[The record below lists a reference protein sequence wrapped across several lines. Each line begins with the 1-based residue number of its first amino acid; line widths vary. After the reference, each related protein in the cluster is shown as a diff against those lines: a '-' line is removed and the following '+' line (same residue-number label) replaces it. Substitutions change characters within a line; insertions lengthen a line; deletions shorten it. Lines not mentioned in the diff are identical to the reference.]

1 MSISEEKG
9 PEDVGADE
17 AGAPEAQPETHADA
31 PRPRRSG
38 VFSRPVLEWIA
49 VIVVALLA
57 AFLVK
62 TFVLQTFFI
71 PSASMEPTLEI
82 GDRVFVNKLS
92 YDFHGIR
99 RGDIV
104 VFTLPPGESAGPD
117 INDLIKRVIGLPGE
131 TIQSVGNQIYING
144 KPLTESWLPAGTA
157 LGPPVPRQVIPAD
170 HYFLMGDNRSNSRD
184 SRYFQAIPG
193 KLIVG
198 RAFVRIWPLSRLG
211 FL

>member
-1 MSISEEKG
+1 MADPQQLG
-9 PEDVGADE
+9 PEEAGPAEVDE
-17 AGAPEAQPETHADA
+17 AAAVPP
-31 PRPRRSG
+31 PRRRFPSRG
-38 VFSRPVLEWIA
+38 VIEWGA
-49 VIVVALLA
+49 VILVALLA

-71 PSASMEPTLEI
+71 PSASMEPTLNI
-82 GDRVFVNKLS
+82 DDRVFVNKLS
-92 YDFHGIR
+92 YDFHSIH

-131 TIQSVGNQIYING
+131 TIQSVNNQIFING
-144 KPLTESWLPAGTA
+144 KPLSEPWLPRGTA
-157 LGPPVPRQVIPAD
+157 LGPPVPRTVIPPH

-184 SRYFQAIPG
+184 SRYFGSIPDN
-193 KLIVG
+193 LIVG

-211 FL
+211 LL

>member
-1 MSISEEKG
+1 MTISEDTG
-9 PEDVGADE
+9 PEGTGPAR
-17 AGAPEAQPETHADA
+17 AGVQPDGPEGRDS
-31 PRPRRSG
+31 RRRRLSRG
-38 VFSRPVLEWIA
+38 VIEWVA

-62 TFVLQTFFI
+62 TFVLQTFYI
-71 PSASMEPTLEI
+71 PSASMEPTLDI

-92 YDFHGIR
+92 YDFHSVR

-131 TIQSVGNQIYING
+131 TIQSIGNRIYING
-144 KPLTESWLPAGTA
+144 KVLPEPWLPAGTI
-157 LGPPVPRQVIPAD
+157 LGPPVPRQVIPAG

-184 SRYFQAIPG
+184 SRYFQAIPSD
-193 KLIVG
+193 LIVG
-198 RAFVRIWPLSRLG
+198 RAFVRIWPFSRLG

>member
-1 MSISEEKG
+1 MSLSEERVPEEPG
-9 PEDVGADE
+9 PGKS
-17 AGAPEAQPETHADA
+17 GAPPEGA
-31 PRPRRSG
+31 RRRSRFLSRG
-38 VFSRPVLEWIA
+38 VIEWVA

-62 TFVLQTFFI
+62 TFVLQTFYI
-71 PSASMEPTLEI
+71 PSASMEPTLAI

-92 YDFHGIR
+92 YDFHSIR

-131 TIQSVGNQIYING
+131 TIQSVGNQIWING
-144 KPLTESWLPAGTA
+144 KPLAEPWLPAGTV
-157 LGPPVPRQVIPAD
+157 LGPPVPRQVIPPGR
-170 HYFLMGDNRSNSRD
+170 YFLMGDNRSNSRD
-184 SRYFQAIPG
+184 SRYFQPIPG
-193 KLIVG
+193 NLIVG